1 MRKNVVWLRRET
13 RETRETHDVRWGQIS
28 QVKHRARCRPGTYL
42 ARSLWQV
49 DQPRSPEE
57 VE

>member
-1 MRKNVVWLRRET
+1 MMRKNVVSLLRVAREI
-13 RETRETHDVRWGQIS
+13 HDVRWDQIS
-28 QVKHRARCRPGTYL
+28 QVKHRARCRPRTYL